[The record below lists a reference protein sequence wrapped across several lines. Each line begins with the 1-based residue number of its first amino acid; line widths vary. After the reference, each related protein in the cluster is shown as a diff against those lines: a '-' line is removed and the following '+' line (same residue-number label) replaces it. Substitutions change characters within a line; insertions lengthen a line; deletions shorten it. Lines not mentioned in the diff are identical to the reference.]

1 MNVTELPGHTVVDG
15 VLIMTEG
22 VIDELTVTVI
32 VFEVA
37 ATGDAQAAVEVMMHD
52 TTWPFVRVDVVYV
65 GLLVPTLVPPTIH

>member
-22 VIDELTVTVI
+22 VIDELIVTVI

-37 ATGDAQAAVEVMMHD
+37 ATGDAQVAVEVMTQD
-52 TTWPFVRVDVVYV
+52 TT
-65 GLLVPTLVPPTIH
+65 

>member
-37 ATGDAQAAVEVMMHD
+37 ATGDAQPALEVITHD
-52 TTWPFVRVDVVYV
+52 TTCPFVSVDVVYV
-65 GLLVPTLVPPTIH
+65 GLLVPTFVPPTIH